1 MRVRGNSQN
10 HAQTVLMVLLLSMSS
25 LVGCTSIA
33 GVGIVDPQAEMRAY
47 PEEIEAGESVTF
59 DARESDPIEGVITEF
74 RWDFGDDTTSE
85 TIVGFTS
92 HRYDAW
98 GTYVVTLTVVN
109 DQGGEDTVSQQVK
122 VNGAP
127 QIDLEIPESVRA
139 GDVVILDASSTYDPE
154 GGALQFE
161 WDLNWG
167 NDSNSDGDARN
178 DADSTEDTAII
189 ETNISGNITGSLKV
203 TDDRGTVS
211 IEYWSIEVKTR
222 HWAVEW
228 TEKTVVYN
236 WSGYLEQGDSW
247 EVSHLPGEDGVLY
260 SIDALLELERDLPP
274 LEPQDNF
281 TLKIAVPTSGWYSE
295 AETEG
300 GNITTNESASAEIE
314 RSVMNVVPTGGEYS
328 ADSQEAL
335 LNLLFSSPN
344 SSFGQ
349 GEWVWTIFADES
361 DPDGIPLADV
371 PVPDPD
377 PGNSWDLTATFTI
390 LVPTIVELA

>member
-127 QIDLEIPESVRA
+127 QISLEIPESVRA

>member
-1 MRVRGNSQN
+1 M
-10 HAQTVLMVLLLSMSS
+10 L
-25 LVGCTSIA
+25 
-33 GVGIVDPQAEMRAY
+33 
-47 PEEIEAGESVTF
+47 F
-59 DARESDPIEGVITEF
+59 F
-74 RWDFGDDTTSE
+74 
-85 TIVGFTS
+85 
-92 HRYDAW
+92 
-98 GTYVVTLTVVN
+98 VVN
-109 DQGGEDTVSQQVK
+109 
-122 VNGAP
+122 A
-127 QIDLEIPESVRA
+127 
-139 GDVVILDASSTYDPE
+139 
-154 GGALQFE
+154 
-161 WDLNWG
+161 
-167 NDSNSDGDARN
+167 
-178 DADSTEDTAII
+178 
-189 ETNISGNITGSLKV
+189 
-203 TDDRGTVS
+203 
-211 IEYWSIEVKTR
+211 
-222 HWAVEW
+222 
-228 TEKTVVYN
+228 
-236 WSGYLEQGDSW
+236 
-247 EVSHLPGEDGVLY
+247 LPGAIFD
-260 SIDALLELERDLPP
+260 SFSPP
-274 LEPQDNF
+274 RLSYMPGRRNF

>member
-1 MRVRGNSQN
+1 MRVRGKTLN
-10 HAQTVLMVLLLSMSS
+10 HAQTVLMVLLLAMSS

-33 GVGIVDPQAEMRAY
+33 GVGVVDPQAEMRAY

-74 RWDFGDDTTSE
+74 RWDFGDQTTSE

-127 QIDLEIPESVRA
+127 QINLEIPESVRA

-154 GGALQFE
+154 GGELQFE

-189 ETNISGNITGSLKV
+189 ETNVSGNITGSLRV

-247 EVSHLPGEDGVLY
+247 EVNHIPGEDGVLY
-260 SIDALLELERDLPP
+260 SVDALLELERDLPP

-335 LNLLFSSPN
+335 LDLLFSSPN

-377 PGNSWDLTATFTI
+377 PGNSWDLTATFVI

>member
-74 RWDFGDDTTSE
+74 RWDFGDETTSE

-127 QIDLEIPESVRA
+127 QISLEIPESVRA

-154 GGALQFE
+154 GGALLFE

-178 DADSTEDTAII
+178 DADSIEDTAII

-314 RSVMNVVPTGGEYS
+314 RSVMNEVPTGGEYS

>member
-74 RWDFGDDTTSE
+74 RWDFGDETTSE

-127 QIDLEIPESVRA
+127 QISLEIPESVRA

-154 GGALQFE
+154 GGGLQFE

-178 DADSTEDTAII
+178 DADSIEDTAII

-314 RSVMNVVPTGGEYS
+314 RSVMNEVPTGGEYS